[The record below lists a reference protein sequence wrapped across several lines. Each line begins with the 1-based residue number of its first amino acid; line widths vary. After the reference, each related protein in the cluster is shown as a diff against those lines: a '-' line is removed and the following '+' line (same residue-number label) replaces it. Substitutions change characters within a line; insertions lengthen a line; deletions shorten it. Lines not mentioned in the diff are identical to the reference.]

1 VFSVKKLD
9 IAVPQLTEFQQRHGR
24 RGFSDAARTHSPGTL
39 AQVFPA
45 YLRLYIHAG
54 PLNRRTGD

>member
-39 AQVFPA
+39 ARFFLHIYAFTYTPA
-45 YLRLYIHAG
+45 L
-54 PLNRRTGD
+54 